1 LTPAT
6 PGGLF
11 PLTALQRSMVLASR
25 QAPRSGL
32 YVIQD
37 VCTSVQDLDSELLKS
52 AWRLVAQRHPALR
65 TSFVTA
71 AGSELWQRVNE
82 ESEISWQELD
92 WTGVAPDEKPD
103 RLAAFLRRDWER
115 GFEFDAGIPM
125 RFALLRMPEHASIL
139 IWTVHHAL
147 LDGRSLAVVW
157 REWFAFYDALL
168 RGERI
173 RLADPEP
180 FRAHVE
186 WLQRQDLAGAERYW
200 RQCYAGISETTEY
213 VVDRLRRPANGPAGF
228 GKESVTLSAEETS
241 ALWDFASRHGITVNN
256 LVQGAWAVLLSRYSG
271 RPDVVFGVTRAGWRA
286 SVANGGEMVG
296 LLINTLPFRTA
307 VHPGAALAPWLR
319 QIGEQWAG
327 LRPYE
332 HNPLEKI
339 REWSGLPPGM
349 PLFDS
354 ILVYD
359 REPPP
364 ETLRKLGGSWLDRT
378 LRRAQRTDVPLTL
391 VAYGRP
397 FFSLEIVYDGRLF
410 ARETAVGMARH
421 LRTLLRSFA
430 AQRDAPLA
438 ALRMLAAPEE
448 AWLLSELNRTEVP
461 FEKDQCV
468 HRLFERQAAQA
479 PEAAALE
486 SEGGAVSY
494 GELNRRA
501 NRLARF
507 LGGRGA
513 GPEDLIAICIG
524 RHPEAVV
531 SVVAVLKA
539 GAAFLPLDPSLPPGR
554 LARMLEDARPKLV
567 LVWDDGG
574 PDLASSG
581 REVVNLDRLG
591 SEIARLPSENLPG
604 LATPGNAAYA
614 MYTSGSTGA
623 PKAVVVAHG
632 ALLNH
637 TLAASRAYGITRG
650 DRRLQF
656 ASPGSDMFVAEVFN
670 YLCNGATLVFCPE
683 TRGVSVAEFLRALDE
698 LRITVTGVPS
708 SWWNEWVAAIADG
721 AWVPPPALRAVITG
735 MERVSP
741 AAFLKWTQIIGSRVR
756 LFNAYGPTEAS
767 PTATIY
773 EAGTS
778 EWEGGPF
785 VPIGKPI
792 ANLKAYVLDSG
803 GNPVPAGVP
812 GELYIGGDGLARGY
826 LNAPDLT
833 AERFVPDPFRAAP
846 GSRLYRTGDR
856 VFRLPD
862 GNLVFLGRLDRQ
874 VKIRGFRVELAEVE
888 AVLSQHPAVR
898 QCAVVAQDREA
909 RQRLVAY
916 VAPAGGQTLD
926 PGDLRLHLCRRLPDH
941 MVPVAF
947 AILPELPKTSSGKVD
962 LLSLP
967 ECTPETPLS
976 ERARRE
982 PATAVEKRLAALWQR
997 VLDIPRAWATDN
1009 FFLSGGDSLRA
1020 AELLALINREFSL
1033 ELPMAALLR
1042 APTLAGLA
1050 SALDGHETQAAPA
1063 AGVVVLSFNESGA
1076 RLPLF
1081 CISSVADDPQ
1091 CFRHVAARLGPDQP
1105 LFALAGPDGGSERLQ
1120 DIEETARR
1128 ACQAI
1133 RRIRPR
1139 GPYLLGG
1146 YCLGGI
1152 VAFESARQLVS
1163 MGEEV
1168 PLVALFDVPAPGYR
1182 RFLRRFGRRARSR
1195 GPAARA
1201 LKPVAFPLVHF
1212 MARRDETIGTRILHL
1227 LADPRLGWRDLC
1239 EKPVRIIRVGGSHAT
1254 LLHEPHAA
1262 LIAAGLEALLRGANG
1277 RYVVLADTAMDLR
1290 YNPML

>member
-1 LTPAT
+1 
-6 PGGLF
+6 
-11 PLTALQRSMVLASR
+11 MVLASR

-37 VCTSVQDLDSELLKS
+37 VCESVQDLDMELLKS
-52 AWRLVAQRHPALR
+52 AWRSVAQRHPALR
-65 TSFVTA
+65 AGFVTA

-82 ESEISWQELD
+82 EPEISWQELD
-92 WTGVAPDEKPD
+92 WTAVAPHEKPH
-103 RLAAFLRRDWER
+103 RLAAFLRRDRER

-125 RFALLRMPEHASIL
+125 RFALLRMPEHSGIL

-147 LDGRSLAVVW
+147 LDGRSLAIVW
-157 REWFAFYDALL
+157 REWFAFYDALP
-168 RGERI
+168 RGEQI
-173 RLADPEP
+173 RLADAAP

-186 WLQRQDLAGAERYW
+186 WLQRQDLAGAEQYW
-200 RQCYAGISETTEY
+200 RQRYAGISETAES
-213 VVDRLRRPANGPAGF
+213 VADRLRRPANGPDGF
-228 GKESVTLSAEETS
+228 GKEGVCLSAEETS

-271 RPDVVFGVTRAGWRA
+271 RPDVVFGVTRAGRH
-286 SVANGGEMVG
+286 SSLANGGEMVG
-296 LLINTLPFRTA
+296 LLINTLPFRIA
-307 VHPGAALAPWLR
+307 VDPGAALAPWLR

-327 LRPYE
+327 LRQYE
-332 HNPLEKI
+332 HTPLERI

-359 REPPP
+359 HERSP
-364 ETLRKLGGSWLDRT
+364 ESLRKLGGSWLART
-378 LRRAQRTDVPLTL
+378 LRRTQRTDVALTL

-397 FFSLEIVYDGRLF
+397 CVSLEIVYDGRLF
-410 ARETAVGMARH
+410 ARETAAGMARH
-421 LRTLLRSFA
+421 LHTLLRSFA
-430 AQRDAPLA
+430 AQPDAPLA
-438 ALRMLAAPEE
+438 ALKMLAAPEE
-448 AWLLSELNRTEVP
+448 AWLLSELNRTEVS

-468 HRLFERQAAQA
+468 HRFFERQAEQV
-479 PEAAALE
+479 PEEAALE
-486 SEGGAVSY
+486 SEGGATCY

-501 NRLARF
+501 SRLARF

-513 GPEDLIAICIG
+513 GPEDLIAICMG

-531 SVVAVLKA
+531 SVMAVLKA

-567 LVWDDGG
+567 LVRDDGG
-574 PDLASSG
+574 PDLTSSG
-581 REVVNLDRLG
+581 REVVNLDRLRC
-591 SEIARLPSENLPG
+591 EIARLPSENLPG
-604 LATPGNAAYA
+604 VAMPGNAAYA
-614 MYTSGSTGA
+614 MYTSGSTGT
-623 PKAVVVAHG
+623 PKAVVVTHG

-656 ASPGSDMFVAEVFN
+656 ASPGSDVFVAEVFN
-670 YLCNGATLVFCPE
+670 YLCNGATLVFCPD

-708 SWWNEWVAAIADG
+708 SWWNEWVAAISDG

-741 AAFLKWTQIIGSRVR
+741 AAFLRWRQIIGSRVR
-756 LFNAYGPTEAS
+756 LFNAYGPTETC

-778 EWEGGPF
+778 EWERGPF

-792 ANLKAYVLDSG
+792 ANLRAYVLDSG
-803 GNPVPAGVP
+803 GNPVPAGIP

-846 GSRLYRTGDR
+846 GKRLYRTGDR

-862 GNLVFLGRLDRQ
+862 GNLAFLGRLDRQ
-874 VKIRGFRVELAEVE
+874 VKIRGFRVELDEVE
-888 AVLSQHPAVR
+888 AVLSQHLAVG
-898 QCAVVAQDREA
+898 QCAVVDRGREG
-909 RQRLVAY
+909 REKLVAY

-926 PGDLRLHLCRRLPDH
+926 PGDLRLHVCRSLPEH
-941 MVPVAF
+941 MVPAAF
-947 AILPELPKTSSGKVD
+947 VILRELPKTFSGKVD
-962 LLSLP
+962 RLSLP
-967 ECTPETPLS
+967 EYTPEPPLL

-982 PATAVEKRLAALWQR
+982 PATEVEKRLAGLWQR
-997 VLDIPRAWATDN
+997 VLDIPRAWTTDN

-1020 AELLALINREFSL
+1020 AELLTLINREFSL

-1042 APTLAGLA
+1042 APTIAGLA
-1050 SALDGHETQAAPA
+1050 SALDGHESQAAPA
-1063 AGVVVLSFNESGA
+1063 ASDAVLSFNENGA
-1076 RLPLF
+1076 RVPLF
-1081 CISSVADDPQ
+1081 CISSVGEDPHR
-1091 CFRHVAARLGPDQP
+1091 FRHVATHLGPDQP
-1105 LFALAGPDGGSERLQ
+1105 LFALAGSDGGSERLQ

-1146 YCLGGI
+1146 YCFGGI
-1152 VAFESARQLVS
+1152 VAFETARQLVS

-1195 GPAARA
+1195 GPAPHV
-1201 LKPVAFPLVHF
+1201 LKPVAVPLVHF
-1212 MARRDETIGTRILHL
+1212 MSRDGSIDTRIQRL

-1239 EKPVRIIRVGGSHAT
+1239 EKPVQIVRVGGSHAT
-1254 LLHEPHAA
+1254 LLDEPHAA
-1262 LIAAGLEALLRGANG
+1262 QIAAGLEALLREANG
-1277 RYVVLADTAMDLR
+1277 RSVVLTDT
-1290 YNPML
+1290 ML